1 MSSLLKAWYAFLGVG
16 LLTVA
21 LTGFVG
27 KLPLE
32 LSARV
37 ALPHDMLRTGAIN
50 LRLALESLIDRR
62 DLRSEIAAL
71 EQSVAGLEQERR
83 FLELE
88 VQRLEEVL
96 QVRQM
101 QSPGVVATAP
111 VIGGGSGPDI
121 ARLIIGL
128 GRRDGVQ
135 RNMPVTVP
143 GGLVGIVTEVADGTA
158 IVRTVLDPQSR
169 VGVSVRGKGG
179 QGTVVGEVADL
190 LRVTRFIQD
199 EPVEVGD
206 LVETS
211 SLGGLFP
218 IGVLV
223 GVVEEV
229 LEPDPNELRRTFLV
243 RPGVDMATLREV
255 VLLAPQ

>member
-1 MSSLLKAWYAFLGVG
+1 MSSLLKAWYAFLVVG
-16 LLTVA
+16 LVTVA

-27 KLPLE
+27 RLPVE
-32 LSARV
+32 LTARV
-37 ALPHDMLRTGAIN
+37 ALPHDMLRTGALN
-50 LRLALESLIDRR
+50 LRQALASLVERR
-62 DLRSEIAAL
+62 DLRAEVDAL
-71 EQSVAGLEQERR
+71 TGSVAALEQERR

-143 GGLVGIVTEVADGTA
+143 AGLVGIVTEVSESSAV
-158 IVRTVLDPQSR
+158 VRTVLDPQSR
-169 VGVSVRGKGG
+169 VGVSVRGRGG
-179 QGTVVGEVADL
+179 RGTVVGEVANL
-190 LRVTRFIQD
+190 LRVTRFIED
-199 EPVEVGD
+199 GPVEVGD

-218 IGVLV
+218 VGVLV

-229 LEPDPNELRRTFLV
+229 LPPDPYELRRTFLV

>member
-1 MSSLLKAWYAFLGVG
+1 MSSLLKAWYAFLAVG

-27 KLPLE
+27 RLPLE

-50 LRLALESLIDRR
+50 VRLALESLIDRR
-62 DLRSEIAAL
+62 DLRGEVAAL
-71 EQSVAGLEQERR
+71 RDDVAALEQERR

-143 GGLVGIVTEVADGTA
+143 AGLVGIVTEVADATA
-158 IVRTVLDPQSR
+158 VVRTVLDPQSR

-179 QGTVVGEVADL
+179 QGTIVGEVADL